1 MHPERNLMLDIV
13 TSIRKGEVDE
23 YLTDITDACSDR
35 RKSVRDIAAIN
46 MRSVLAPGSRVVL
59 DGLRPKYINGS
70 TAVVKEINRT
80 RAVIELDQPTD
91 RFRGNVTVPLSCLTP
106 CD

>member
-1 MHPERNLMLDIV
+1 MLEIV
-13 TSIRKGEVDE
+13 TSIRKGEVDD
-23 YLTDITDACSDR
+23 YLTDIISACDDR

-59 DGLRPKYINGS
+59 SGLRPKYINGS
-70 TAVVKEINRT
+70 TAVVKEVNRT
-80 RAVIELDQPTD
+80 RAVVNLEQPTD
-91 RFRGNVTVPLSCLTP
+91 RFRGDVTVPLSCLTL